1 MVIQLTTN
9 NFYYLFEHSYSKKK
23 EMLAL
28 VKKYFPKGKV
38 EVIKDLNGKD
48 RFTIVVN
55 N

>member
-1 MVIQLTTN
+1 
-9 NFYYLFEHSYSKKK
+9 
-23 EMLAL
+23 MLAL